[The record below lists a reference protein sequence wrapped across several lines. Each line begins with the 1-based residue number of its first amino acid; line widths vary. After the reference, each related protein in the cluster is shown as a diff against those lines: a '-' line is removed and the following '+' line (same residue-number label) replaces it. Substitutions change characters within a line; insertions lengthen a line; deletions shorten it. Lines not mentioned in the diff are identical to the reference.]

1 MERDRPAG
9 EGGAGAGGFA
19 ERLMLEGLWGTAG
32 PSADLY
38 TSTQTHYRQTGNTHF
53 TNSSSTSCLAVSL
66 TQWFN
71 NAGCSYLHCV
81 QKKHPLAFYFI
92 SR

>member
-38 TSTQTHYRQTGNTHF
+38 TSTHTLQTDWEHTLHKLIVNIMSCSFTH
-53 TNSSSTSCLAVSL
+53 SV
-66 TQWFN
+66 
-71 NAGCSYLHCV
+71 V
-81 QKKHPLAFYFI
+81 
-92 SR
+92 